1 MREVLHD
8 VVLRLHPWNNS
19 VQASWLYQK
28 LSDHRFT
35 EPVRVEEHESRLSI
49 TAACQDPGSLLDFLQ
64 TLPQVSHA
72 SVEEGVP
79 PTISV
84 IYVELI
90 PF

>member
-1 MREVLHD
+1 MQELSHD

-19 VQASWLYQK
+19 AQASWLYQK
-28 LSDHRFT
+28 LWEHGPT

-49 TAACQDPGSLLDFLQ
+49 TTACQDPRALLGFLQ
-64 TLPQVSHA
+64 ALPQVSHA

-79 PTISV
+79 PMINV